1 VRLVDRTEVLRLGD
15 YEAIRP
21 QFRAR
26 IISEKKQRRFAI
38 GERIS
43 GVFETHDSVLMQIQE
58 MLRTERI
65 TREAAIDHEI
75 ETYNEL
81 VPRDG
86 ELSITAMIEID
97 DKAERDAFLMKAI
110 GIEKAFFVTV
120 DGERFSGQ
128 VNPTRLLDD
137 RASAVIY
144 LKFAL
149 APAAAAKLRAGN
161 AKVAIGVEHAAY
173 SAQSALPSDVAQAIA
188 ADLKEPS

>member
-1 VRLVDRTEVLRLGD
+1 VRLVDRTEILRLGD

-26 IISEKKQRRFAI
+26 IISEKKQRRFSI
-38 GERIS
+38 GDRVS

-86 ELSITAMIEID
+86 ELSITAMIEVD
-97 DKAERDAFLMKAI
+97 DKAERDAFLTKAI
-110 GIEKAFFVTV
+110 GLEKAFFVTV

-144 LKFAL
+144 LKFVL
-149 APAAAAKLRAGN
+149 SSGAAAKLRAGN
-161 AKVAIGVEHAAY
+161 AKIAIGVEHAAY
-173 SAQSALPSDVAQAIA
+173 SAQSELPPDVAEAIA
-188 ADLKEPS
+188 QDLKEPS